1 MLDRIEARIKAFKR
15 GCFDFVARVEL
26 TDSGYVVHNGQ
37 LLTLSPRAKQQ
48 VCRIVGCTP
57 AFLDL
62 LSDEG
67 YASVCNAFLEEDL
80 LVRCRDMEVRA
91 ILPARTGID
100 YESVASVCSGMK
112 LTYLDDDFMILEG
125 VGNPRLVVLSSET
138 GYCSVVCSL
147 LKFKLS
153 SGYVLKKARVSY
165 MDTDKMNRVLNAAK
179 NDLAVLEGNINR
191 VMVRFRKIDL
201 KILPYSVRVKQRLI
215 GSTESE
221 VTYRDLVANAKDI
234 SSIRD
239 RLIVQCD
246 LFDVGLAPS
255 RYIKDGGYLIKW
267 PMRAN
272 WLRI

>member
-1 MLDRIEARIKAFKR
+1 MDRIKAFKK

-26 TDSGYVVHNGQ
+26 TDSGYVVYNGQ

-48 VCRIVGCTP
+48 LCRIVGCTP

-80 LVRCRDMEVRA
+80 LIRCRGTEVRA
-91 ILPARTGID
+91 ILSTRTGID

-112 LTYLDDDFMILEG
+112 LTYLGDDFMILEG
-125 VGNPRLVVLSSET
+125 AGNPRFVVLSSEI
-138 GYCSVVCSL
+138 GYCSVCSL

-153 SGYVLKKARVSY
+153 PGHVLKKARVSY
-165 MDTDKMNRVLNAAK
+165 MDVDKMNRALTTAK
-179 NDLAVLEGNINR
+179 DNLVVLEESVNKA
-191 VMVRFRKIDL
+191 VVRFRKIDL
-201 KILPYSVRVKQRLI
+201 KILPYSVKVKQCLI
-215 GSTESE
+215 GSTEAE
-221 VTYRDLVANAKDI
+221 VTYRDLVANAMKI

-246 LFDVGLAPS
+246 LFDIGFTPS
-255 RYIKDGGYLIKW
+255 RYIKDGYLVRW

-272 WLRI
+272 WLRG